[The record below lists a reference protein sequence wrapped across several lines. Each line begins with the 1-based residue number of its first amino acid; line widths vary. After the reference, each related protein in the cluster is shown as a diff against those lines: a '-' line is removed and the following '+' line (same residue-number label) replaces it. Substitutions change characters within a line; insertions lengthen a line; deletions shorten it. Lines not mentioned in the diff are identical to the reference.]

1 MTSSDT
7 HAGSHVGSAAL
18 VLSGAALFGTIG
30 TAQALGPDVPTPQLA
45 AVRLLLGALLL
56 VLAAVVTGFSSAL
69 STSLRQAPTWW
80 AGVSQVT
87 FNLCFLGAMTE
98 AGVAVGTLVAIGATP
113 ILTGLATR
121 QVSWRWVLATAVAVT
136 GLVLLVA
143 GQLAT
148 DSPPSAVGL
157 MLAFGAA
164 ASYASYIVAGNVAAA
179 RNLDTQPYLAVA
191 FSISALVAAPLL
203 LSGDVSWAAS
213 VEGAALVIYLAV
225 FATLVAYSLF
235 NRGLSGVRSSTASTL
250 ALIEPVVAAALAY
263 ALLGETLGLTGL
275 LGAVLILLGLL
286 LIVRSVATTEQA
298 ALTPGAGGQWVRDSA
313 G

>member
-7 HAGSHVGSAAL
+7 HAGSRVTSAAL

-56 VLAAVVTGFSSAL
+56 MLAAVVTGLFSVL
-69 STSLRQAPTWW
+69 STSLRQAPTWF
-80 AGVSQVT
+80 AGISQVA

-113 ILTGLATR
+113 ILTGLFTR
-121 QVSWRWVLATAVAVT
+121 QVSWLWVLATAVAVT
-136 GLVLLVA
+136 GLVLLVV
-143 GQLAT
+143 GQLASA
-148 DSPPSAVGL
+148 SPPSAVGIL
-157 MLAFGAA
+157 LAFGAA
-164 ASYASYIVAGNVAAA
+164 ASYATYIVSGNVAAA
-179 RNLDTQPYLAVA
+179 RNLDTQSYLAVA

-203 LSGDVSWAAS
+203 LCGDVSWVAS
-213 VEGAALVIYLAV
+213 VDGAALVIYLAV

-235 NRGLSGVRSSTASTL
+235 NRGLRGVHSSTASTL
-250 ALIEPVVAAALAY
+250 ALIEPVVAAGLAY

-286 LIVRSVATTEQA
+286 LIVRSVATT
-298 ALTPGAGGQWVRDSA
+298 GQTVRRGPQQREA
-313 G
+313 VVR